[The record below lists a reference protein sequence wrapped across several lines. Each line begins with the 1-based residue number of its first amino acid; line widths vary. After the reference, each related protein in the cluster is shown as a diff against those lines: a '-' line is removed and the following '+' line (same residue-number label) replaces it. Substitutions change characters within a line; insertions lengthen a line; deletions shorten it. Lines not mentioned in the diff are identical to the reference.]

1 MLLKICLNPCHS
13 KLCGYYQA
21 KNISRS
27 GAQFTIKHDGD
38 YLLIIHMES
47 SDWYPDSYESFDATI
62 TISMEGN
69 HGYLS
74 VVDWPLLPFYGCMS
88 GIYLTMAIIY
98 GVFIPI
104 NNITPRIDSSQINL
118 WIFVIIIM
126 GLLENALF
134 YAEFGIIYYTGIP
147 NYFFIYWPEILSCLK
162 RTLAR

>member
-1 MLLKICLNPCHS
+1 
-13 KLCGYYQA
+13 
-21 KNISRS
+21 
-27 GAQFTIKHDGD
+27 
-38 YLLIIHMES
+38 MES
-47 SDWYPDSYESFDATI
+47 ESGNSQLLDSTI
-62 TISMEGN
+62 IISMEGN

-74 VVDWPLLPFYGCMS
+74 VVDWPFLPFYGSMS

-118 WIFVIIIM
+118 WIFVIIII

-134 YAEFGIIYYTGIP
+134 YAEFGIIYYTGTP
-147 NYFFIYWPEILSCLK
+147 NYFFVYCPEILSCLK